1 MKIVLGTANFNSL
14 YGVSKKKIDKL
25 ELKKI
30 INYCLK
36 NNIYYLDTADAY
48 NNYQLI
54 KTFNLK
60 KFKIITKLSN
70 LKKIKKNNLENHIIN
85 NLTNLLK
92 NLNVKQLYGLLLHD
106 IRQMHKSKLKVI
118 FQTLKY
124 LKKKKL
130 VKKIGISCYNL
141 KDLNIV
147 KKNKLNIVQ
156 FPLNVFDQRLIR
168 YKDII
173 SLKNRKIEIHVRSI
187 FLQGLLLKRAEKIP
201 NYFNFWKKEFLN
213 FEIFSKKLK
222 ISKLKLCINFIKQ
235 QKLIDMVV
243 IGVEDKKQIQL
254 IHKQFNKK
262 SRKIDYDLFNQIDN
276 KLILPY
282 MWKINE
288 KRKKK

>member
-14 YGVSKKKIDKL
+14 YGVSNKKIDKI

-30 INYCLK
+30 INYCVK

-70 LKKIKKNNLENHIIN
+70 LKKIKKNNLKKYIIN

-106 IRQMHKSKLKVI
+106 MRQMRTNKLKVI
-118 FQTLKY
+118 IQTLKY

-141 KDLNIV
+141 KDLNIL
-147 KKNKLNIVQ
+147 KKNKIDIVQ
-156 FPLNVFDQRLIR
+156 FPLNVFDQRLITD
-168 YKDII
+168 KDII
-173 SLKNRKIEIHVRSI
+173 SLKKKKIEIHVRSI

-201 NYFNFWKKEFLN
+201 NYFNTWKKEFLN
-213 FEIFSKKLK
+213 FEIFSKKSK
-222 ISKLKLCINFIKQ
+222 ISKLELCINFIKQ
-235 QKLIDMVV
+235 QKLIDMVI
-243 IGVEDKKQIQL
+243 IGVENKEQIQ
-254 IHKQFNKK
+254 IICKQFNKK
-262 SRKIDYDLFNQIDN
+262 SRKIDYGLFNQIDN

-288 KRKKK
+288 KSKKK

>member
-54 KTFNLK
+54 KTFNLN

-168 YKDII
+168 DKDII

-254 IHKQFNKK
+254 IRKQFNKK